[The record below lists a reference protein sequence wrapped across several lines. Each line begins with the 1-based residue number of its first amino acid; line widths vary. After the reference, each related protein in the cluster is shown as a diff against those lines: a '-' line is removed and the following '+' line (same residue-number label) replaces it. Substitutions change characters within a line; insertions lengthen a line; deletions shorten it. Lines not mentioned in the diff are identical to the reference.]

1 MTVHLK
7 CPVCERNNYRDGF
20 KVRGQFCI
28 CGWWRDKPKEE
39 TMKKILFF
47 PNGNTAVLDQE
58 QIPDLQK
65 SWAILFAEFLE
76 SKGEDPTEFELNFP
90 TYRTA
95 RFFRTDDGWN
105 WRFDP

>member
-1 MTVHLK
+1 MDISHYLRWYAVDSDDD
-7 CPVCERNNYRDGF
+7 RF
-20 KVRGQFCI
+20 Q
-28 CGWWRDKPKEE
+28 EE
-39 TMKKILFF
+39 KAMKKVLFF

-58 QIPDLQK
+58 QIPELQK
-65 SWAILFAEFLE
+65 SWASLFAEFLE